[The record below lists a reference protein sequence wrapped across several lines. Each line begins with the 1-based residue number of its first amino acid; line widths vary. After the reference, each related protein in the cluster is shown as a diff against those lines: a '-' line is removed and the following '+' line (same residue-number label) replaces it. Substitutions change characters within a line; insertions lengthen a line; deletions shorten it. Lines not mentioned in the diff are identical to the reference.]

1 MGALVPTSFRFN
13 VLALAISGVGLASS
27 ACAQTV
33 SPPPSSPSPTP
44 QPASTP
50 SLELERVTVTGQHY
64 DTAIGTSDAASQ
76 GIVEGAA
83 LQDIPLLRPGEILE
97 TVPGLVVT
105 QHSGDGKANQYF
117 LRGYNLDHGTDL
129 ATTVDAVPVNM
140 PTNAHGQGYTD
151 LNFVIPELVDNI
163 AYQKG
168 PYYAQYGDFASAG
181 AVDIHYRDTVA
192 RDFANLT
199 VGDDGYRRLVMAGS
213 CYVPSAECPI
223 PATPAGLVDPSG
235 VRILGGLE
243 LLEENGPWVPKE
255 ELHKFN
261 GLVRISD
268 GTPANGW
275 SIDGIGYAAHWNSTD
290 QVPLALIESGALGR
304 YSALDPTD
312 GGDTG
317 RMVASGE
324 WHSIDDDGFTRAS
337 FYMEHYRLQ
346 LWSDFTYYEL
356 RPATGDQFEQQE
368 YRNFFGGTLEKGWN
382 TSLLGLSSTNEVGLQ
397 LRHDHID
404 VGLFDTEDRRVFATV
419 SNEIVGETSVGLYAQ
434 NTTFWTPWFHSLL
447 GVRED
452 EIYLN
457 ANALSTPENSGNDS
471 GSKLSP
477 KMSLIFG
484 PWCKTEFFV
493 DAGAGFHSN
502 DARGV
507 IDKIDP
513 TTGQAASPVPALVG
527 SFGKELGLR
536 TQVIPGLQSSL
547 ALWTLN
553 SDSELVYN
561 ADSDIGSTS
570 PNAASR
576 RRGVEW
582 NNHLVYGEHLLMDL
596 DLAWT
601 HARYAEENQ
610 NGAVGDQIPN
620 AVGKVG
626 IFRATLQNFGPWV
639 AGIETRF
646 IGPYPLSQD
655 GALTAPSAVV
665 TNIRIQRELTRNVT
679 LILDALN
686 IFDRQYYDIAYEQDY
701 RVTPTSPIVPN
712 GVTVHPGEPREFRVT
727 LSVKI

>member
-1 MGALVPTSFRFN
+1 
-13 VLALAISGVGLASS
+13 
-27 ACAQTV
+27 
-33 SPPPSSPSPTP
+33 
-44 QPASTP
+44 
-50 SLELERVTVTGQHY
+50 
-64 DTAIGTSDAASQ
+64 
-76 GIVEGAA
+76 
-83 LQDIPLLRPGEILE
+83 
-97 TVPGLVVT
+97 
-105 QHSGDGKANQYF
+105 
-117 LRGYNLDHGTDL
+117 
-129 ATTVDAVPVNM
+129 
-140 PTNAHGQGYTD
+140 
-151 LNFVIPELVDNI
+151 
-163 AYQKG
+163 
-168 PYYAQYGDFASAG
+168 
-181 AVDIHYRDTVA
+181 
-192 RDFANLT
+192 
-199 VGDDGYRRLVMAGS
+199 
-213 CYVPSAECPI
+213 
-223 PATPAGLVDPSG
+223 
-235 VRILGGLE
+235 
-243 LLEENGPWVPKE
+243 
-255 ELHKFN
+255 
-261 GLVRISD
+261 
-268 GTPANGW
+268 
-275 SIDGIGYAAHWNSTD
+275 
-290 QVPLALIESGALGR
+290 
-304 YSALDPTD
+304 
-312 GGDTG
+312 
-317 RMVASGE
+317 
-324 WHSIDDDGFTRAS
+324 
-337 FYMEHYRLQ
+337 
-346 LWSDFTYYEL
+346 
-356 RPATGDQFEQQE
+356 
-368 YRNFFGGTLEKGWN
+368 
-382 TSLLGLSSTNEVGLQ
+382 
-397 LRHDHID
+397 
-404 VGLFDTEDRRVFATV
+404 VFATV

-601 HARYAEENQ
+601 HARYAEEIQ

-665 TNIRIQRELTRNVT
+665 TNIRLQRELTRNVT